1 MSTTEIQFNWTG
13 QTWERTEV
21 GAEVGPDT
29 GATFALGVME
39 DFAYI
44 AAIGSEGDEEFF
56 TLGSNPGLTFGDP
69 EWLFAQDNPQY
80 VVDCMNQPAGLAVVD
95 KYLSR
100 LSDEQ
105 SRGEPIRILNELVS
119 AMGLPA
125 LPW

>member
-1 MSTTEIQFNWTG
+1 MSTTETQFDWDGSAWT
-13 QTWERTEV
+13 RTEV
-21 GAEVGPDT
+21 GEEPT
-29 GATFALGVME
+29 LFALGVME

-44 AAIGSEGDEEFF
+44 AAKGSEGDEEFF

-80 VVDCMNQPAGLAVVD
+80 VAECIGQPAAVKVVD
-95 KYLSR
+95 RYLSR

-105 SRGEPIRILNELVS
+105 TRGEPIQILNELVS
-119 AMGLPA
+119 AMVGIPA